1 MKRFFEELAIANVFA
16 PQSVDASTDKTT
28 SFVDASGAEEV
39 TFLISTAA
47 LGAGK
52 ALTVT
57 LMGSENSEG
66 SGAVAVGDA
75 TVFTDSV
82 GTDPQIAVVSYKV
95 SPEHGRY
102 VGVKFQHNGDAAVIC
117 GVTAAA
123 KSMYLPAVNGWTLA
137 M

>member
-1 MKRFFEELAIANVFA
+1 MNRILEELAIANVFA

>member
-1 MKRFFEELAIANVFA
+1 MKRIFEELAIANVFA

-102 VGVKFQHNGDAAVIC
+102 VGVKFQHGDAAVIC

>member
-1 MKRFFEELAIANVFA
+1 MKRIFEELAIANVFA

-57 LMGSENSEG
+57 LMASEDSGG
-66 SGAVAVGDA
+66 SGAAAVGDA

-82 GTDPQIAVVSYKV
+82 GTDPQIAVISYKV